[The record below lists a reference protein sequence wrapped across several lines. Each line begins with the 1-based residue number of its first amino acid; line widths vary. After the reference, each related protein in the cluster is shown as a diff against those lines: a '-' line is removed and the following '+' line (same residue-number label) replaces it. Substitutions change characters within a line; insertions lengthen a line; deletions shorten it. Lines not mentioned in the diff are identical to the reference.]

1 MSGVAFG
8 VFLFLF
14 LVVTVMGFAAAR
26 WRRAKSMANLD
37 EWGLGGRGF
46 GTFISWF
53 LIGGDIYTAYTFI
66 AVPATLF
73 AGSVTGF
80 FAVPYTIII
89 YPLIFVFLPRLWSV
103 SHRHGYV
110 TPADFVEGRYGSKG
124 LGLAIALTGIVA
136 TMPYIA
142 LQLVGMQVVLDVM
155 GLKPHSD
162 NWFMKDLPLF
172 IAFVILAAYTYS
184 SGLGAGADRVR
195 QGHADLPRHHRRGH
209 LHPPPPR
216 RLGSRFR
223 RDQAELRRGQP
234 EGGRGR
240 RQADLGHL
248 SIHGCQS
255 VGLRLARPGLG
266 AGAVHVPALD
276 HRRPRR

>member
-1 MSGVAFG
+1 MSAVAFS
-8 VFLFLF
+8 VFIFLF

-26 WRRAKSMANLD
+26 WRKAESMANLD

-46 GTFISWF
+46 GTFVSWF

-124 LGLAIALTGIVA
+124 LSLAIALTGIVA

-155 GLKPHSD
+155 GLKPNSD

-172 IAFVILAAYTYS
+172 VAFVILAAYTYS
-184 SGLGAGADRVR
+184 SGLR
-195 QGHADLPRHHRRGH
+195 
-209 LHPPPPR
+209 
-216 RLGSRFR
+216 
-223 RDQAELRRGQP
+223 
-234 EGGRGR
+234 
-240 RQADLGHL
+240 
-248 SIHGCQS
+248 
-255 VGLRLARPGLG
+255 
-266 AGAVHVPALD
+266 
-276 HRRPRR
+276 